1 MPLPNC
7 GYFNKE
13 EKKTQELVFESP
25 PQYVEGSDSDEGIG
39 GSSRSSS
46 SGKRIRAK
54 VTKGKRS
61 NDKFFMNNYLKAQQI
76 VETSFFL
83 RRNIYF
89 RQIRN

>member
-25 PQYVEGSDSDEGIG
+25 PEIVEGSDSDEGIG

-54 VTKGKRS
+54 VTKGMSK
-61 NDKFFMNNYLKAQQI
+61 LC
-76 VETSFFL
+76 
-83 RRNIYF
+83 IYF
-89 RQIRN
+89 MHISPYLTFTEIEICIT

>member
-25 PQYVEGSDSDEGIG
+25 PEIVEGSDSDEGIG

-54 VTKGKRS
+54 VTKGK
-61 NDKFFMNNYLKAQQI
+61 NLNEKMFMNNNLNFHESLK
-76 VETSFFL
+76 SL
-83 RRNIYF
+83 Y
-89 RQIRN
+89 

>member
-25 PQYVEGSDSDEGIG
+25 PEIVEGSDSDEGIG

-54 VTKGKRS
+54 VTKGIS
-61 NDKFFMNNYLKAQQI
+61 NQY
-76 VETSFFL
+76 
-83 RRNIYF
+83 IYF
-89 RQIRN
+89 MHNSSYFGNEN

>member
-25 PQYVEGSDSDEGIG
+25 PEIVEGSDSDEGIG

-54 VTKGKRS
+54 VTKGISKQ
-61 NDKFFMNNYLKAQQI
+61 Y
-76 VETSFFL
+76 
-83 RRNIYF
+83 IYF
-89 RQIRN
+89 MQFHPIIYGKENFYYTINGNI

>member
-25 PQYVEGSDSDEGIG
+25 PEIVEGSDSDEGIG

-54 VTKGKRS
+54 VTKGISKQ
-61 NDKFFMNNYLKAQQI
+61 Y
-76 VETSFFL
+76 
-83 RRNIYF
+83 IYF
-89 RQIRN
+89 IHISP

>member
-25 PQYVEGSDSDEGIG
+25 PEIVEGSDSDEGIG

-54 VTKGKRS
+54 VTKGIPK
-61 NDKFFMNNYLKAQQI
+61 QH
-76 VETSFFL
+76 
-83 RRNIYF
+83 IYF
-89 RQIRN
+89 MHISSYFTAKKSFIKQSVVIFETLY